1 MDSSKMM
8 GNSHDV
14 LNNGRGEPTSTLNS
28 PNTVGCNIFLEP
40 TLILIMR
47 STTGHIEFPTH
58 GHISCRKLVRATLI
72 VSLEN

>member
-14 LNNGRGEPTSTLNS
+14 LNNGRGEPTSTPNS

-47 STTGHIEFPTH
+47 STT
-58 GHISCRKLVRATLI
+58 
-72 VSLEN
+72 